1 MLPSTVPWLLVA
13 VFGLLIG
20 FHVYG
25 SGRRLLLLAAG
36 FLAVAA
42 LGTAC
47 IAGMVPRAEGVREL
61 GALHLPFLLGA
72 GALGAYLRTAPG
84 EDAVD
89 AVGDKED
96 AANAEET
103 EAGIEDAKPEKLATH
118 LTYLVLL
125 VVASYLCF

>member
-1 MLPSTVPWLLVA
+1 MTNKEPANAARDKEMAADAANA
-13 VFGLLIG
+13 VNAEEDKEDAADAAN
-20 FHVYG
+20 
-25 SGRRLLLLAAG
+25 AAG
-36 FLAVAA
+36 AVN
-42 LGTAC
+42 
-47 IAGMVPRAEGVREL
+47 
-61 GALHLPFLLGA
+61 
-72 GALGAYLRTAPG
+72 
-84 EDAVD
+84 